1 MLCQCLYV
9 QLYDIFSARFCGC
22 LFLPAFILYMSTS
35 NIIGMAVKNKGGGMV
50 STAGLVTYYDSED
63 KRSFHISPKV
73 VLVFAAA
80 VGIIVAVLNHI
91 F

>member
-1 MLCQCLYV
+1 
-9 QLYDIFSARFCGC
+9 
-22 LFLPAFILYMSTS
+22 
-35 NIIGMAVKNKGGGMV
+35 MAVKNKGGGMV
-50 STAGLVTYYDSED
+50 SSAGLVTYYDSED